1 MPLEQEMPVQ
11 FQVVELPSGHHLCKV
26 RALNK
31 GDANSE
37 VTVYYQ
43 VSWPLYTQPS
53 SWLSTCRALKP
64 GGRSKVPGSSDP
76 VIFKA
81 LL

>member
-1 MPLEQEMPVQ
+1 MDFLRYVVDKLNFVPLEREMPVQ

-43 VSWPLYTQPS
+43 VSLPLPD
-53 SWLSTCRALKP
+53 CD
-64 GGRSKVPGSSDP
+64 GSSCVP
-76 VIFKA
+76 
-81 LL
+81 

>member
-11 FQVVELPSGHHLCKV
+11 FRVVELPGAHHLCKV

-31 GDANSE
+31 GDANFE

-43 VSWPLYTQPS
+43 SGARSLERIHS
-53 SWLSTCRALKP
+53 NGAACDAHGRAL
-64 GGRSKVPGSSDP
+64 
-76 VIFKA
+76 F
-81 LL
+81 

>member
-1 MPLEQEMPVQ
+1 MPLEREMPVQ

-43 VSWPLYTQPS
+43 VSLPHTRL
-53 SWLSTCRALKP
+53 
-64 GGRSKVPGSSDP
+64 
-76 VIFKA
+76 
-81 LL
+81 

>member
-43 VSWPLYTQPS
+43 VSWAPLYPCGQVGLMGPQYLGMS
-53 SWLSTCRALKP
+53 
-64 GGRSKVPGSSDP
+64 
-76 VIFKA
+76 
-81 LL
+81 